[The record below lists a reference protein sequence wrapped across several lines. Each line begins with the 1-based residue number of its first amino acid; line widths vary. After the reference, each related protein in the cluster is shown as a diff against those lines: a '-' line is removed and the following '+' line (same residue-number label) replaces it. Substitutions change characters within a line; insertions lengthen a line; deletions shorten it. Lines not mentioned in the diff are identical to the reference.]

1 MGGKK
6 KMRTLEN
13 GIYRDMTYEE
23 IAELEKANT
32 PEMKIAQLKQNLLDT
47 DYKAIKF
54 AEGLISD
61 EDYAPI
67 KKQRQQWR
75 NEINLLELEL

>member
-13 GIYRDMTYEE
+13 GKYRDMTYEE

>member
-1 MGGKK
+1 
-6 KMRTLEN
+6 MRTLEN

>member
-1 MGGKK
+1 
-6 KMRTLEN
+6 MRVYDN
-13 GIYRDMTYEE
+13 GIYRDMTEEE
-23 IAELEKANT
+23 IAELEKEAS
-32 PEMKIAQLKQNLLDT
+32 PEMQIAQLKQNLCDT

-54 AEGLISD
+54 AEGLISE